1 MAESPAFSKIPFNL
15 CGLPLIATLNLCLS
29 NDRAT
34 MYQTIGN
41 LVKLLQNCISLV
53 CCKAGWWRNRGK
65 ARTMAKLVLLGTKGG
80 PSLRAE
86 GASFLPTSSHL
97 AMAGRSIIID
107 CGLGVTAS
115 MVKAGYPLTGLTD
128 IFVTHCHSDHVL
140 EFGALLHTAWTA
152 GLDRPVSV
160 FGPPEIATIW
170 RQFCEMMR
178 FDITIRMADEG
189 RMPFAALAQI
199 NIIDAKTPDPI
210 RLVDD
215 GGLTVSALRNDHPPV
230 VDSYALRFD
239 ADGKS
244 ITFSGDTRYLPSLAG
259 FAKNSDVLV
268 HEAMLEKGLDH
279 VLAKTKTGDD
289 RLRNHLFAAHSFAE
303 QAGQIAAAANAGHL
317 VLNHLIPPE
326 RDICND
332 ADWQAETGRSFDGR
346 CSVGHDGMAIEF

>member
-34 MYQTIGN
+34 LYQSIGN
-41 LVKLLQNCISLV
+41 LVELLQNYISLV

-97 AMAGRSIIID
+97 TMAARSIIID

>member
-34 MYQTIGN
+34 LYQSIGN
-41 LVKLLQNCISLV
+41 LVELLQNYISLV

-115 MVKAGYPLTGLTD
+115 LVKAGYPLTGLTD

>member
-34 MYQTIGN
+34 LYQSIGN

-178 FDITIRMADEG
+178 FDITIRMAD
-189 RMPFAALAQI
+189 
-199 NIIDAKTPDPI
+199 
-210 RLVDD
+210 
-215 GGLTVSALRNDHPPV
+215 
-230 VDSYALRFD
+230 
-239 ADGKS
+239 
-244 ITFSGDTRYLPSLAG
+244 
-259 FAKNSDVLV
+259 
-268 HEAMLEKGLDH
+268 
-279 VLAKTKTGDD
+279 
-289 RLRNHLFAAHSFAE
+289 
-303 QAGQIAAAANAGHL
+303 
-317 VLNHLIPPE
+317 
-326 RDICND
+326 
-332 ADWQAETGRSFDGR
+332 
-346 CSVGHDGMAIEF
+346 

>member
-34 MYQTIGN
+34 LYQSIGN

-268 HEAMLEKGLDH
+268 HEAMLEKGFDH

>member
-1 MAESPAFSKIPFNL
+1 
-15 CGLPLIATLNLCLS
+15 
-29 NDRAT
+29 
-34 MYQTIGN
+34 
-41 LVKLLQNCISLV
+41 
-53 CCKAGWWRNRGK
+53 
-65 ARTMAKLVLLGTKGG
+65 
-80 PSLRAE
+80 
-86 GASFLPTSSHL
+86 
-97 AMAGRSIIID
+97 
-107 CGLGVTAS
+107 

>member
-34 MYQTIGN
+34 LYQSIGN

-268 HEAMLEKGLDH
+268 HEAMLEKGLNH

>member
-34 MYQTIGN
+34 LYQSIGN

-128 IFVTHCHSDHVL
+128 IFITHCHSDHVL

>member
-34 MYQTIGN
+34 LYQSIGN
-41 LVKLLQNCISLV
+41 LVELLQNYISLV

-115 MVKAGYPLTGLTD
+115 MVKAGYPLTVLTD

>member
-34 MYQTIGN
+34 LYQSIGN

-140 EFGALLHTAWTA
+140 EFGELLHTAWTA

>member
-34 MYQTIGN
+34 LYQSIGN

-115 MVKAGYPLTGLTD
+115 LVKAGYPLTGLTD

>member
-34 MYQTIGN
+34 LYQSICN
-41 LVKLLQNCISLV
+41 LVELLQNYISLV

>member
-34 MYQTIGN
+34 LYQSIGN

-97 AMAGRSIIID
+97 AMAGRSIIIV

>member
-34 MYQTIGN
+34 LYQSIGN
-41 LVKLLQNCISLV
+41 LVELLQNYISLV

-326 RDICND
+326 RDICNE

>member
-34 MYQTIGN
+34 LYQSIGN

-215 GGLTVSALRNDHPPV
+215 GDLTVSALRNDHPPV

>member
-34 MYQTIGN
+34 LYQSIGN
-41 LVKLLQNCISLV
+41 LVELLQNYISLV

-115 MVKAGYPLTGLTD
+115 LVKAGYPLTGLTD

-210 RLVDD
+210 RLVDV

>member
-1 MAESPAFSKIPFNL
+1 MHGKS
-15 CGLPLIATLNLCLS
+15 
-29 NDRAT
+29 
-34 MYQTIGN
+34 GN
-41 LVKLLQNCISLV
+41 MV
-53 CCKAGWWRNRGK
+53 
-65 ARTMAKLVLLGTKGG
+65 KLVLLGTKGG
-80 PSLRAE
+80 PSLRGE

-97 AMAGRSIIID
+97 AIAGRSIIID

-128 IFVTHCHSDHVL
+128 IFITHCHSDHIL

-160 FGPPEIATIW
+160 FGPPEIVSIW
-170 RQFCEMMR
+170 RQFCRMMR

-189 RMPFAALAQI
+189 RVPFAKMAQI

-210 RLVDD
+210 RLVDEND
-215 GGLTVSALRNDHPPV
+215 LTVSAMRNDHPPV

-239 ADGKS
+239 EDGKS

-268 HEAMLEKGLDH
+268 HEAMLAKGLDH
-279 VLAKTKTGDD
+279 VLANTKTGDD
-289 RLRNHLFAAHSFAE
+289 RLKNHLLAAHSFAE
-303 QAGQIAAAANAGHL
+303 QAGQIAAAANVGHL

-326 RDICND
+326 RNICND

>member
-15 CGLPLIATLNLCLS
+15 CGLPLIATVKLCLS
-29 NDRAT
+29 NERAT
-34 MYQTIGN
+34 LYQSIGN
-41 LVKLLQNCISLV
+41 LVELLQNYISLV

-170 RQFCEMMR
+170 RQFYEMMR

-303 QAGQIAAAANAGHL
+303 QAGQIATAANAGHL

>member
-1 MAESPAFSKIPFNL
+1 MAESAAFSKIPFNL

-29 NDRAT
+29 NDWAT
-34 MYQTIGN
+34 LYQSIGN

>member
-1 MAESPAFSKIPFNL
+1 
-15 CGLPLIATLNLCLS
+15 
-29 NDRAT
+29 
-34 MYQTIGN
+34 
-41 LVKLLQNCISLV
+41 
-53 CCKAGWWRNRGK
+53 
-65 ARTMAKLVLLGTKGG
+65 MAKLVLLGTKGG
-80 PSLRAE
+80 PSLRGE

-97 AMAGRSIIID
+97 AVAGRSIIID

-115 MVKAGYPLTGLTD
+115 MVKAGYPLTSLTD
-128 IFVTHCHSDHVL
+128 IFITHCHSDHVL

-170 RQFCEMMR
+170 LQFCEMMR
-178 FDITIRMADEG
+178 FDIAIRRADEG
-189 RMPFAALAQI
+189 RVPFAKMAQI
-199 NIIDAKTPDPI
+199 TVIDSKTPEPI
-210 RLVDD
+210 HLVDEND
-215 GGLTVSALRNDHPPV
+215 LTVLAMRNNHPPV

-268 HEAMLEKGLDH
+268 HEAMLAKGLDH
-279 VLAKTKTGDD
+279 VLATTKTSDD
-289 RLRNHLFAAHSFAE
+289 RLKNHLLAAHSFAE
-303 QAGQIAAAANAGHL
+303 QAGQIAAAANVGYL

-332 ADWQAETGRSFDGR
+332 ADWKAEISRSFDGR
-346 CSVGHDGMAIEF
+346 CSVGHDGMSIEF

>member
-34 MYQTIGN
+34 LYQSIGN

-128 IFVTHCHSDHVL
+128 IFVSHCHSDHVL

>member
-34 MYQTIGN
+34 LYQSIGN

>member
-34 MYQTIGN
+34 LYQSIGN

-140 EFGALLHTAWTA
+140 EFGALLHTTWTA

-170 RQFCEMMR
+170 HQFCEMMR

-244 ITFSGDTRYLPSLAG
+244 ITFSGDTGYLPSLAG

-303 QAGQIAAAANAGHL
+303 QAGQIAAAANAEHL

>member
-34 MYQTIGN
+34 LYQSIGN
-41 LVKLLQNCISLV
+41 LVELLQNYISLV

-65 ARTMAKLVLLGTKGG
+65 VRTMAKLVLLGTKGG

-152 GLDRPVSV
+152 GLDRPVTV